1 VARFYSFAVT
11 KFLKLLSEKSIM
23 ATLKKTNTCVMNVF
37 ITLWTKEGK
46 S

>member
-1 VARFYSFAVT
+1 
-11 KFLKLLSEKSIM
+11 M